1 MNRKLISL
9 ILIVSIMTAFTMPVI
24 ALEPVTEAN
33 HPLKQKYTVT
43 EAEKEKFNPYVSLD
57 EETLQYF
64 IINDAR
70 SELTEAEYLKL
81 SQMID
86 QTNSFI
92 KTVDFEKYGD
102 EIFVILNESESFQ
115 TSISETREY
124 VEGVTKIDVHWWG
137 YTVYLSKTTLN
148 TIGLGVDIA
157 GIFIKHPVVSVAAG
171 ILGFALG
178 YAPGGIVF
186 DYNTI
191 VAAIPGIGIVL
202 EDIIFVTSVRFQ

>member
-1 MNRKLISL
+1 
-9 ILIVSIMTAFTMPVI
+9 MTAFTIPVL
-24 ALEPVTEAN
+24 AFEPVTEVN

-43 EAEKEKFNPYVSLD
+43 EAEKEKFNPYVSLN
-57 EETLQYF
+57 EETRQYF
-64 IINDAR
+64 ITADAR
-70 SELTEAEYLKL
+70 SDLTDAEFLKL
-81 SQMID
+81 SQIIE

-92 KTVDFEKYGD
+92 KTIDFEKYGD
-102 EIFVILNESESFQ
+102 EVFIISSELESFQ
-115 TSISETREY
+115 TSISENREF